1 MGSYYEYAY
10 LWQKG
15 RSSLRNPYTLA
26 AETVMTGAGEVFMG
40 IFGDSKELVQRA
52 VWWFYEDGLLILR
65 DFGICSYLRSSFLR
79 KVARKEEGNYCMT
92 VWRKNRYTVFSR
104 GEIADVIA
112 VGRRN
117 IVGCKGNFGS
127 KGISGSR
134 CVFGSNG
141 VLLCSKNMGKT
152 IGIDKMRNLLKES
165 IKGKNSLI
173 SKNSAGEVDA
183 RIHEFARRCQS
194 RGLTESMCA
203 ICVVRK
209 KKKHQLR
216 FPGRKV

>member
-92 VWRKNRYTVFSR
+92 VWLRNRYTVFSR
-104 GEIADVIA
+104 GEIADVI
-112 VGRRN
+112 VLGR
-117 IVGCKGNFGS
+117 GGS
-127 KGISGSR
+127 KGI
-134 CVFGSNG
+134 
-141 VLLCSKNMGKT
+141 LLCSKNMGKT
-152 IGIDKMRNLLKES
+152 LGVDKMRNLMKES
-165 IKGKNSLI
+165 IKGKNSLTG
-173 SKNSAGEVDA
+173 KNSAGEVDA
-183 RIHEFARRCQS
+183 RIQEFARRCQS

-209 KKKHQLR
+209 KKKHQFR
-216 FPGRKV
+216 FPGRKA

>member
-26 AETVMTGAGEVFMG
+26 EETVMTGAGEVFMG

-79 KVARKEEGNYCMT
+79 KVVRKEKGNYCMT
-92 VWRKNRYTVFSR
+92 VWLRNRYTVFSR
-104 GEIADVIA
+104 GEIADVI
-112 VGRRN
+112 VLGRR
-117 IVGCKGNFGS
+117 GS
-127 KGISGSR
+127 KGI
-134 CVFGSNG
+134 
-141 VLLCSKNMGKT
+141 LLCTKNMGRSL
-152 IGIDKMRNLLKES
+152 GVEKMRNLMKES

-209 KKKHQLR
+209 KKKHQFR
-216 FPGRKV
+216 FPGRKA

>member
-1 MGSYYEYAY
+1 MGFYYEYAY

-65 DFGICSYLRSSFLR
+65 DFGICSYLRSSFHR

-104 GEIADVIA
+104 GEIADVIL
-112 VGRRN
+112 VGRR
-117 IVGCKGNFGS
+117 GS
-127 KGISGSR
+127 KGI
-134 CVFGSNG
+134 
-141 VLLCSKNMGKT
+141 LLCTKNMGKT
-152 IGIDKMRNLLKES
+152 IGIDKMRNLMKES
-165 IKGKNSLI
+165 LKGRNST
-173 SKNSAGEVDA
+173 GTVDA

-209 KKKHQLR
+209 KKKHPFR
-216 FPGRKV
+216 FPGRKA